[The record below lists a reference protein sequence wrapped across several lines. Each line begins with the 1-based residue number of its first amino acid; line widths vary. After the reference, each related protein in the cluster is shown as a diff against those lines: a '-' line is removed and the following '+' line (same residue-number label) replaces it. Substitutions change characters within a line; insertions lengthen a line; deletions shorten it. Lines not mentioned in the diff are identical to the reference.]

1 MSGDDRL
8 VRAYVVT
15 GGRSTPSR
23 NTLDHVTLISLSS
36 SAPHLSRV
44 HLNPEQLEALRRLGH
59 RGPESVAE
67 LGAHLRLPVSVLRIL
82 LADLLE
88 SGHISTQQRIT
99 DASADRLTLERVLA
113 GLRRY

>member
-8 VRAYVVT
+8 VRTYVVT
-15 GGRSTPSR
+15 GGRSAPSR
-23 NTLDHVTLISLSS
+23 NTFDHINLISLSS
-36 SAPHLSRV
+36 SAPHLSRA
-44 HLNPEQLEALRRLGH
+44 HLNTEHMGVLGRLAH

-67 LGAHLRLPVSVLRIL
+67 LSAHLSLPVSVLRIL

-99 DASADRLTLERVLA
+99 DSTADRPLLERVLA